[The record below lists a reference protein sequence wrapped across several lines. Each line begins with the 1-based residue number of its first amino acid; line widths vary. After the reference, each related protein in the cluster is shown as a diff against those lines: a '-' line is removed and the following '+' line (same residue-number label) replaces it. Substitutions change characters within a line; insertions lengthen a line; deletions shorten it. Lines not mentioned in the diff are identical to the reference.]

1 MKRTE
6 PDWDELIDLVSHMGP
21 GFGRLVCSPGQV
33 SQVGELLARTEGL
46 LVLEPSD
53 DRLLDPG
60 GRYVVAGRPDDER
73 LQQLNGRR
81 GLLSKSGAE
90 RVFVVEP
97 RDVGPM
103 RRLAADL
110 ETALVI
116 DERAPWV
123 EQPEPRG
130 ALRAYREWLRA
141 TFGRLDLR
149 GFVRS
154 EQEDVSWKVEDIYQE
169 LQVRPRVPIE
179 LPELDAAEGPLPRG
193 LAAVAVDGG
202 KPLEQVVRGWL
213 ESPEDLFV
221 LLGDPGAG
229 KTFFLRW
236 LALRCLDGRT
246 RFSGRVPVI
255 ASLAGWSHQGGGRPL
270 FEWLRDQLAAADHGL
285 AYGFEE
291 RAREGGVLFLLDGL
305 DEGGDAAARR
315 TVVQAVRALKER
327 CPGCGVLLTSRV
339 TGYEPL
345 GSRAREHTLAPFDEE
360 TIGAFLRR
368 WMELYTRDRLGAGP
382 EAREQGRTEGERL
395 ASDVLAHPQV
405 LELARTPLLLTVIAL
420 VHRAGVRLPDHRVE
434 LYERATQILVERW
447 NRVRSLAS
455 RGGAPPIRTTDA
467 VRLLGPV
474 ALELVERDERAGID
488 EESLTSALRR
498 ALAAR
503 PIPALDSPEDA
514 LALFRDQLGVLV
526 EQGPGQY
533 GFLHLTLGEYF
544 AAWELVRTR
553 GLEELVGDPGRVV
566 DPRWKEPLLLACG
579 ILGVIRADDVR
590 LDAVVERLLETAKGL
605 EGEEEVRAA
614 LVLGTLVAD
623 SAPLSRRLTLDV
635 LVGVL
640 PALLLRGGSFT
651 IPGRS
656 VWECQ
661 QQMWRLASC
670 PSWPDVQRAGQR
682 VVDEIAQEIPK
693 WGVAAHFFGF
703 RWATTMDIEP
713 TGLLSKTA
721 QSQAWLTTDLR
732 WHALVLPSGSDGYS
746 VLLPAS
752 VCSLSGSQR
761 KQVRVW
767 SCRRRGGTTE
777 LGLDDLVDGGR
788 AQGHM
793 WYHGCLLPGESR
805 SQSPIDVFFSL
816 GTAADSLRDPRTTK
830 ATPDP

>member
-6 PDWDELIDLVSHMGP
+6 PGWDELTDLVSHMGP
-21 GFGRLVCSPGQV
+21 GFGRVVCSPGQA
-33 SQVGELLARTEGL
+33 SQVGVLLARTEGL
-46 LVLEPSD
+46 LLLEPSD
-53 DRLLDPG
+53 ARLLDPG

-179 LPELDAAEGPLPRG
+179 LPELDTAEGPLPRG
-193 LAAVAVDGG
+193 LAAVGVDGG
-202 KPLEQVVRGWL
+202 KPLELVVRDWL
-213 ESPEDLFV
+213 ESPDDLFV

-291 RAREGGVLFLLDGL
+291 RARDGGVLFLLDGL

-315 TVVQAVRALKER
+315 TVVQAVRALKEG

-345 GSRAREHTLAPFDEE
+345 GSRAREHTLAPFDDE

-395 ASDVLAHPQV
+395 ASDVLGHPQV

-514 LALFRDQLGVLV
+514 LALFREQLGVLV

-544 AAWELVRTR
+544 VAWELVRTR
-553 GLEELVGDPGRVV
+553 GLEELVGDSGRVV

-605 EGEEEVRAA
+605 EGEEEVRGA
-614 LVLGTLVAD
+614 LLLGTLVAD
-623 SAPLSRRLTLDV
+623 DLGLGRSMVEEVLRVAVSPLVRGGASQFWRWNLYIDSTSLLNRLFDGQVCADARRWAQRAVAAICLDEPVDQVALDLMCWTLDLDPTPLLKQSEDV
-635 LVGVL
+635 HWDAIVWGRGDGVWWL
-640 PALLLRGGSFT
+640 T
-651 IPGRS
+651 IPAS
-656 VWECQ
+656 LEELDEESQ
-661 QQMWRLASC
+661 QA
-670 PSWPDVQRAGQR
+670 
-682 VVDEIAQEIPK
+682 VVFYHHT
-693 WGVAAHFFGF
+693 G
-703 RWATTMDIEP
+703 ATTEP
-713 TGLLSKTA
+713 LGSLD
-721 QSQAWLTTDLR
+721 QLTDKPVGTISR
-732 WHALVLPSGSDGYS
+732 HYS
-746 VLLPAS
+746 THLLPR
-752 VCSLSGSQR
+752 G
-761 KQVRVW
+761 W
-767 SCRRRGGTTE
+767 SAAAGGVVT
-777 LGLDDLVDGGR
+777 
-788 AQGHM
+788 
-793 WYHGCLLPGESR
+793 
-805 SQSPIDVFFSL
+805 FSL
-816 GTAADSLRDPRTTK
+816 GEAAKHLTVQ
-830 ATPDP
+830 TPVP